1 MYDRNELAL
10 RALNAVRPWE
20 SVDSLEK
27 DYRGSLR
34 LVLKADLDAQDNQ
47 KEIDKCLSCKRMY
60 CTNCLDKKKPARE
73 KQKLVMRQCV
83 DQIAREM

>member
-1 MYDRNELAL
+1 MYDVGELVLSAL
-10 RALNAVRPWE
+10 TAVRPWE

-34 LVLKADLDAQDNQ
+34 LVLKADVAAQDTQ

-60 CTNCLDKKKPARE
+60 CTNCLDKKKQARE
-73 KQKLVMRQCV
+73 RKKLVVRQCT
-83 DQIAREM
+83 DQIAMEM